1 MDRREIARGVEAAM
15 GLHRVLLADAERELT
30 EQREENERV
39 MVLLLNRASEIAR
52 RDAELADY
60 EKTVATL
67 REQLREEQTR
77 RASYQAVDAA
87 ARRFIAV
94 VERLEETTSR
104 PIDTP
109 VNYEIA
115 KLATAVRYA

>member
-1 MDRREIARGVEAAM
+1 MDRRDIARGIAATVS
-15 GLHRVLLADAERELT
+15 LYQALLADAEVHCESNREVT
-30 EQREENERV
+30 DGCIN
-39 MVLLLNRASEIAR
+39 AIAR
-52 RDAELADY
+52 LKAELADY